1 MALYTASQGSSVS
14 AAPAYGMVCS
24 HSSMAVSG
32 HGPAM
37 YAENFYGQW
46 VCTHCPN
53 GAQGQ
58 HVCGQ
63 YSSTQSGQRNGVWPP
78 ACDLKFG
85 TYFPAGGSSPE
96 SSRRR
101 SRPAVLLAVHCVS
114 EKPTA
119 SYGVRPA
126 ETGAPGCRAGMRSLR
141 SDQPRARTAYCA
153 VRVYPAVRTP
163 TITNDTTGANGAGPW
178 ECTAGVTPA
187 PTRTRDR

>member
-1 MALYTASQGSSVS
+1 MALYPSSQGSSAS

-53 GAQGQ
+53 GAQSARMWTVQQ
-58 HVCGQ
+58 HTDWPEERGVAARLET
-63 YSSTQSGQRNGVWPP
+63 SRSGRTSRPGDPRPNH
-78 ACDLKFG
+78 
-85 TYFPAGGSSPE
+85 
-96 SSRRR
+96 SRRR
-101 SRPAVLLAVHCVS
+101 SRPVVLLAVHCVS

-141 SDQPRARTAYCA
+141 SDQPRARTVYCA
-153 VRVYPAVRTP
+153 VGVYPTVRTL
-163 TITNDTTGANGAGPW
+163 TIMRVRLALTEPARG
-178 ECTAGVTPA
+178 GV
-187 PTRTRDR
+187 RQV